1 MTIKNKDSYAI
12 PFWLKIILGFLALL
26 VISFFI
32 FILYKYITSLT
43 DGFIPDYPNR
53 EDWGVFGDFFGG
65 VLNPVFGFAS
75 FIALLATIFY
85 QAKELNASTKELR
98 NSASALAA
106 QNKAIELQSFEQ
118 TFFSWLN
125 TYHSLLNSITKEKIS
140 NNTPHKI
147 VGRAALNGF
156 WGHFFNY
163 GHIAALTGS
172 KQPNYPYAKIL
183 EDWDKLYL
191 DEEYQLDSLF
201 RTLYRL
207 ILWVDTQNTEK
218 LTTDQKWLYISI
230 IRSQLSSIELNYLY
244 LNGLTERGRKFKN
257 LAEKYAL
264 FDNLT
269 FSDEAMTM
277 LKNNLHDNLQY
288 SPEAYKSELAK
299 QKFSN

>member
-1 MTIKNKDSYAI
+1 
-12 PFWLKIILGFLALL
+12 L
-26 VISFFI
+26 
-32 FILYKYITSLT
+32 
-43 DGFIPDYPNR
+43 
-53 EDWGVFGDFFGG
+53 GDFLGG
-65 VLNPVFGFAS
+65 VLNPVFAFAS
-75 FIALLATIFY
+75 FIALLITIIY
-85 QAKELNASTKELR
+85 QAKELNASTRELK
-98 NSASALAA
+98 NSAQALAA
-106 QNKAIELQSFEQ
+106 QNKAIEIQSFEQ

-125 TYHSLLNSITKEKIS
+125 TYHSLLNSITEEKRT

-156 WGHFFNY
+156 WGNFFNY
-163 GHIAALTGS
+163 GYIEALNRS
-172 KQPNYPYAKIL
+172 EQPNYSYAKIL

-207 ILWVDTQNTEK
+207 ILWVDKQNTEK
-218 LTTDQKWLYISI
+218 LTTEQKWLYISI

-269 FSDEAMTM
+269 FSDKAMTM

-288 SPEAYKSELAK
+288 SPEAYQSELAK